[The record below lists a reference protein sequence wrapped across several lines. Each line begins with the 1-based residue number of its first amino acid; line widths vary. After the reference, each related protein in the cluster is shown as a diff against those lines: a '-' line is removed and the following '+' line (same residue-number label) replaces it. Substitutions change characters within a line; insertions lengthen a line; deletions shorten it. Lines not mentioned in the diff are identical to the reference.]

1 MTTRSPTKV
10 VGGFWF
16 VSQTQTLDRSESTM
30 GKQKNHTARNQS
42 SKAHRNGI
50 KKARD
55 YPAKSQK
62 GVSICSHRY
71 VSCVSLVIVFYV
83 STFNC

>member
-1 MTTRSPTKV
+1 MGKVSFVLRYESIAEWEFQTKSFSYNTYV
-10 VGGFWF
+10 LYFNYPI
-16 VSQTQTLDRSESTM
+16 VSQ
-30 GKQKNHTARNQS
+30 QKNHTARNQS

-62 GVSICSHRY
+62 GVSINMIY
-71 VSCVSLVIVFYV
+71 LVVF
-83 STFNC
+83 F